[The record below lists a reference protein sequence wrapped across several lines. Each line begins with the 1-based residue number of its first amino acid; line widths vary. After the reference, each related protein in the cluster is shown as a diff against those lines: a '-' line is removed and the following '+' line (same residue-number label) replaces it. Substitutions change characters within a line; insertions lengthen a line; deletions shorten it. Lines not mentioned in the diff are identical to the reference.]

1 MGANERNV
9 PREGKE
15 NALNFM
21 DARLDFPVELYLVHY
36 SAKGEG
42 GYSNDHVGE
51 PTPRMM
57 KVVLA

>member
-1 MGANERNV
+1 MGENERNV

-42 GYSNDHVGE
+42 GFL
-51 PTPRMM
+51 TIM
-57 KVVLA
+57 